1 MPHSNSDQF
10 VVVFSNDYC
19 TFMFAIDEQASGF
32 RGLNYRL
39 WRTAKF
45 DNQIVD
51 HLDNPNLL
59 G

>member
-1 MPHSNSDQF
+1 
-10 VVVFSNDYC
+10 
-19 TFMFAIDEQASGF
+19 MFAIDEQASGF

-45 DNQIVD
+45 DNQIVG